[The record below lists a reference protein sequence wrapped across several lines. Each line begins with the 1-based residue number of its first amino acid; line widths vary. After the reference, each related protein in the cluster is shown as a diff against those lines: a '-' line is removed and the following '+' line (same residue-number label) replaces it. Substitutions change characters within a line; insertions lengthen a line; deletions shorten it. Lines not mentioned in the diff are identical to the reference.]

1 MGLKLVVAV
10 FVLASMPAF
19 GQVPMGRST
28 ASAPKLTKAD
38 VQKVVQT
45 ISGDKTKMRT
55 YCDLAKLNQQIAQ
68 ADQKRDTSQI
78 IGQKAEDLAQ
88 KLGPDYVKMMDGLD
102 QVDDSSGEAENISA
116 RLDESTAS
124 FDDITAALM
133 SLDKQCK

>member
-1 MGLKLVVAV
+1 MDLKLVVAL
-10 FVLASMPAF
+10 FALTSMPAF
-19 GQVPMGRST
+19 AQVPIGRPA

-45 ISGDKTKMRT
+45 ISGDKTKMRA

-88 KLGPDYVKMMDGLD
+88 KLGPDYVKLMDGLD
-102 QVDDSSGEAENISA
+102 QVDDNSGEAEEIAA
-116 RLDESTAS
+116 RLDEITAS